1 MKVMAKEQSTPKRN
15 GWPGPEEV
23 WVSIP
28 PGVFFPPSVAS
39 KARGSHPKLLTP
51 IMPLRLPLPP
61 LSRPPTYLHPFILLT
76 SFPHSPPSSPPRIRR
91 MLTNSPPSRRFSDLR
106 DWGEGREEGGWL
118 AAWGRGDPVF
128 CQGVPPSNPAPHPG
142 PPTRTP
148 QRAGPCSPRIAAA
161 GFVCSAENLRRRP
174 GAGIDSGS
182 AGGGSGE
189 RRGSAAG
196 RGQRG
201 ERESEPAAVTRP
213 GRLPALPPAS
223 LP

>member
-1 MKVMAKEQSTPKRN
+1 MMVMAKEQSTPKRN

-28 PGVFFPPSVAS
+28 PGVFFPPSVAP

-61 LSRPPTYLHPFILLT
+61 LSRSPTYLHPFILLT
-76 SFPHSPPSSPPRIRR
+76 TFPHSPPSSPPLIRR
-91 MLTNSPPSRRFSDLR
+91 MLANSPPSRRFSDLR

-142 PPTRTP
+142 PPPPPPSAQSRVLHASP
-148 QRAGPCSPRIAAA
+148 LRAL
-161 GFVCSAENLRRRP
+161 SALRRT
-174 GAGIDSGS
+174 S
-182 AGGGSGE
+182 AGGREPGSTLGAREGGAESGEGARQGGGKSGE
-189 RRGSAAG
+189 RA
-196 RGQRG
+196 
-201 ERESEPAAVTRP
+201 REKAAVTRP
-213 GRLPALPPAS
+213 GRLPALSPAS